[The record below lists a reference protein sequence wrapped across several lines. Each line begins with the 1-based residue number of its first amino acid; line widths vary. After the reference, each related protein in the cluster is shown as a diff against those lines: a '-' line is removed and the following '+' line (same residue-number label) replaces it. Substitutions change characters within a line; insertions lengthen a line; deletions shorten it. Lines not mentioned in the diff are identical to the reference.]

1 MSAMAAEREARKL
14 LAETGS
20 EVPVDV
26 DAVADFLGL
35 SVIEE
40 DLEDSVSGMLVVN
53 DGHGVIGV
61 NGRHHANRRRFT
73 TAHEI
78 GHFLL
83 HRDGASVFV
92 DAAPVFFR
100 DDVSS
105 AGTDGQEREAN
116 AFAAE
121 LLMPKERLR
130 ERVDG
135 MALDL
140 YDDAT
145 VQKLARS
152 FGVSTQALTIKLVRL
167 GMIS

>member
-1 MSAMAAEREARKL
+1 
-14 LAETGS
+14 LAEIGAD
-20 EVPVDV
+20 VPVDV
-26 DAVADFLGL
+26 DAVAGFLGL
-35 SVIEE
+35 SVLQE
-40 DLEDSVSGMLVVN
+40 DLEESVSGMLVVK
-53 DGHGVIGV
+53 DSHGVIGV
-61 NGRHHANRRRFT
+61 NGHHHANRRRFT

-78 GHFLL
+78 GHYLL
-83 HRDGASVFV
+83 HRSGASVFV

-100 DDVSS
+100 DEVSS
-105 AGTDGQEREAN
+105 AGTERQEIEAN

-121 LLMPKERLR
+121 LLMPKERLH

-152 FGVSTQALTIKLVRL
+152 FSVSAQALTIKLVRL
-167 GMIS
+167 GLIS

>member
-1 MSAMAAEREARKL
+1 MSAKAEREARRL

-20 EVPVDV
+20 DVPVDV
-26 DAVADFLGL
+26 DAVAGFLDL
-35 SVIEE
+35 KVVEE

-61 NGRHHANRRRFT
+61 NGHHHANRRRFT

-78 GHFLL
+78 GHYLL
-83 HRDGASVFV
+83 HRKGASVFV
-92 DAAPVFFR
+92 DAAPTFFR

-105 AGTDGQEREAN
+105 AGTDRQEIEAN

-121 LLMPKERLR
+121 LLMPKERLC
-130 ERVDG
+130 ERIDG

-140 YDDAT
+140 YDDTT

-167 GMIS
+167 NMIS